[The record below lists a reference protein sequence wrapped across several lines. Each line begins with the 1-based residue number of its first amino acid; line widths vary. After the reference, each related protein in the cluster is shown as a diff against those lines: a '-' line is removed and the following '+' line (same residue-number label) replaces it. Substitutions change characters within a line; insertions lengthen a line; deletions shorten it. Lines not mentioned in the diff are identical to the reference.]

1 MKKLLF
7 NSIILFFITQ
17 LIPIF
22 GLKFCRPENLLVENA
37 KENVFYLFQFPRSSN
52 TLCLSFESLKVEVFL
67 KLNGINFYRI
77 SNKLFLD
84 SPTGQIPF
92 AQYNGEY
99 IDGSKNIISRAK
111 EIIFEKQNENLE
123 NEQNLN
129 SKKLKFKK
137 VF

>member
-1 MKKLLF
+1 M
-7 NSIILFFITQ
+7 
-17 LIPIF
+17 
-22 GLKFCRPENLLVENA
+22 
-37 KENVFYLFQFPRSSN
+37 
-52 TLCLSFESLKVEVFL
+52 
-67 KLNGINFYRI
+67 
-77 SNKLFLD
+77 D

-99 IDGSKNIISRAK
+99 IDGSKNIIFRAK

-137 VF
+137 FSKKVKKIPSKIKNKIFRREPLEEKIIKFSEKLFG